1 MTESQP
7 TASCVTCG
15 QSVADQFCPSCGER
29 RLTPK
34 DERLG
39 VFLKEQF
46 QEAFSADGK
55 LWRTFKALFVPGRLT
70 VAYMEGRRSFY
81 VRPIR
86 VFLFMN
92 VVLFLLLRGSSQSVL
107 KGPLASSFDALV
119 YGGLA
124 RRMAESRASAWPGG
138 MDSFSDAFN
147 QHSAGLAPT
156 LIVTLI
162 PFVALVLLVNRPR
175 GAGVRHLVLATHAVS
190 TMIALVLLIAVT
202 LVIGLFA
209 AWSFGWI
216 ESVAE
221 GVDPLLVPTVTLLFS
236 IYFCFSIRRV
246 YGLRLWIAAISGGLT
261 ATVGFSFAFW
271 IYRAVLFWISL
282 WTLGA
287 P

>member
-1 MTESQP
+1 MAESPP
-7 TASCVTCG
+7 TSHCVTCG
-15 QSVADQFCPSCGER
+15 QPVADRFCGSCGER
-29 RLTPK
+29 QLTPK

-70 VAYMEGRRSFY
+70 VAYMEGRRGVY

-107 KGPLASSFDALV
+107 KGPLASNFDASI

-124 RRMAESRASAWPGG
+124 RRMAEARANAWPGG

-156 LIVTLI
+156 LIVILV
-162 PFVALVLLVNRPR
+162 PALALVLLVNRPR

-190 TMIALVLLIAVT
+190 TMIALVLLLAVTIT
-202 LVIGLFA
+202 LVIFAFWGL
-209 AWSFGWI
+209 GLI
-216 ESVAE
+216 ESAA
-221 GVDPLLVPTVTLLFS
+221 DNIDAILVPAATLLFS

-246 YGLRLWIAAISGGLT
+246 YGLGPWMAGISGCLT

-271 IYRAVLFWISL
+271 VYRAILFWVSL
-282 WTLGA
+282 WTLKA